1 MAHFAEII
9 KDTDIVLRVVVINNE
24 DVNNNGGELST
35 QSEQWVANN
44 IPNDELIKEE
54 LAGIYP
60 ETYWKQTSYNRSFR
74 HTFAGRGWKY
84 DKINDV
90 FIEPKPFTSWTLNSN
105 FDWVPPFEAPNDS
118 TYGALNWDETLQT
131 YTNFN
136 KTVKWDVNT
145 SSFVNI

>member
-9 KDTDIVLRVVVINNE
+9 KDTDIVLRVVVINNQ
-24 DVNNNGGELST
+24 DVNNNGGELSE

-60 ETYWKQTSYNRSFR
+60 ETYWKQTSYNRNFR

-84 DKINDV
+84 DKINNV
-90 FIEPKPFTSWTLNSN
+90 FIEPRPFLSWSLNSN
-105 FDWVPPFEAPNDS
+105 FDWVAPFEAPNDS
-118 TYGALNWDETLQT
+118 TYGALSWDEGLQT
-131 YTNFN
+131 YTDYN

-145 SSFVNI
+145 NSFVNI

>member
-24 DVNNNGGELST
+24 DVNNNGGELSA
-35 QSEQWVANN
+35 QAEQWVANN
-44 IPNDELIKEE
+44 IPNDELIKQE

-60 ETYWKQTSYNRSFR
+60 ETYWKQTSYNRNFR
-74 HTFAGRGWKY
+74 HTFAGRGWSY
-84 DKINDV
+84 DKINNV
-90 FIEPKPFTSWTLNSN
+90 FIEPRPFASWTLNSN
-105 FDWVPPFEAPNDS
+105 FDWIPPFEAPNDN

-131 YTNFN
+131 YTDYN
-136 KTVKWDVNT
+136 KTVKWNVNT

>member
-9 KDTDIVLRVVVINNE
+9 KDTDIVLRVVVINNQ
-24 DVNNNGGELST
+24 DVNNNGGELSE

-60 ETYWKQTSYNRSFR
+60 ETYWKQTSYNRNFR

-84 DKINDV
+84 DKINNV
-90 FIEPKPFTSWTLNSN
+90 FIEPRPFLSWSLNSN
-105 FDWVPPFEAPNDS
+105 FDWVAPFEAPNDS
-118 TYGALNWDETLQT
+118 TYGALGWDEGLQT
-131 YTNFN
+131 YTDYN

-145 SSFVNI
+145 NSFVNI